1 MKRIFITLFMAVA
14 AMSSFA
20 QNSELSE
27 YAGWYKNHNDSIC
40 GANINA
46 ALDYIKT
53 NKIKHKKNIIVG
65 VLDSGIDTASVTL
78 KQMLWT
84 NKKEKADGKDN
95 DKNGYVDDSLIVHH
109 HPRSY
114 FLTNSGIFTGN

>member
-1 MKRIFITLFMAVA
+1 MASTTGA
-14 AMSSFA
+14 LANLWSSM
-20 QNSELSE
+20 
-27 YAGWYKNHNDSIC
+27 DC
-40 GANINA
+40 R
-46 ALDYIKT
+46 D
-53 NKIKHKKNIIVG
+53 NIIVG

>member
-1 MKRIFITLFMAVA
+1 MKRTFITLFMALSV
-14 AMSSFA
+14 MSGFS
-20 QNSELSE
+20 QNSE
-27 YAGWYKNHNDSIC
+27 YAGWYKIHNDSIH

-46 ALDYIKT
+46 AINYIKA
-53 NKIKHKKNIIVG
+53 NKIKYKKNIIVG
-65 VLDSGIDTASVTL
+65 VLDSGIDTASVAL
-78 KQMLWT
+78 KQVLWT